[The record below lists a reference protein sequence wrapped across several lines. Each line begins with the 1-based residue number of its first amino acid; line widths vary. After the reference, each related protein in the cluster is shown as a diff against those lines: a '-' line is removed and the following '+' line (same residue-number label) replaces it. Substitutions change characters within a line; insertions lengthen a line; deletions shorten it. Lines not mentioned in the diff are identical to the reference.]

1 MTMVGSDTEASSGRH
16 EARCCGIIT
25 IAATSRS
32 WRLSRCQR
40 SRPRLRATW
49 RGGNAR
55 RRVLGAAWPWGTLDE
70 LAERADPYRDHGHPG
85 PREVALARRHG
96 WPPADGRREGKG
108 LGLYLG
114 LSVKLWPQ
122 RIRARVPAPPHAA

>member
-1 MTMVGSDTEASSGRH
+1 IEWPPRGSGLRD
-16 EARCCGIIT
+16 IT

-40 SRPRLRATW
+40 SRPRLRGDLAW
-49 RGGNAR
+49 R
-55 RRVLGAAWPWGTLDE
+55 
-70 LAERADPYRDHGHPG
+70 ERASSRSRSGLALRPRSTSSPSGRILIDHGHPG